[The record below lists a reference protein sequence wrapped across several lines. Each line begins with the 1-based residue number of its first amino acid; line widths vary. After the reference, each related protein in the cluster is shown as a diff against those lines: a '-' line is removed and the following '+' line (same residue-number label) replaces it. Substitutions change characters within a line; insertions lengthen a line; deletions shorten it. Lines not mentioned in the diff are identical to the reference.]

1 MIQIKRTTVNTSW
14 YGWDEARV
22 RLSCDEIVFSSVMR
36 VICIIHRE
44 IISLTKGHKKTNFL
58 IQAEYFSPPLIPLK
72 SFAGP
77 VIDT

>member
-1 MIQIKRTTVNTSW
+1 MNTSW
-14 YGWDEARV
+14 YGWDEAIV

-44 IISLTKGHKKTNFL
+44 IILLTKGHKKTNFL

-72 SFAGP
+72 SFQ
-77 VIDT
+77 

>member
-36 VICIIHRE
+36 VKFHP
-44 IISLTKGHKKTNFL
+44 SPNHFTYKGL
-58 IQAEYFSPPLIPLK
+58 
-72 SFAGP
+72 
-77 VIDT
+77 